1 MTPIRLLANG
11 IAAAVLAAALALS
24 VPAVALAHPRFE
36 RSEPAEGALL
46 RRVPTEL
53 RLVFSA
59 SLERAFTRLE
69 LRGPDSAEVRL
80 GELRLDSARMVVAK
94 INGVLRAGTYTV
106 VWQVAGA
113 DGHPIRGRYSF
124 IIAPGAA
131 GADAPAAA
139 PTRGEP
145 AGAIAAPGQTPQP
158 AHHPPTTFPE
168 GQGFDAE
175 SPLYVA
181 IRWVG
186 FTALL
191 IVIGAV
197 AFKSAVLAL
206 LARRD
211 ADGGRRVLIESVVP
225 RAAALGLAAA
235 VALAVAALARLLAQ
249 SYAMHGEEGAFDGLL
264 IGAMLT
270 STTWGWGWLLQGVGV
285 LVAIAGFALAR
296 RGAGTG
302 WAAAALAALML
313 AFTPALSGHAAAV
326 PGVTGI
332 AIVLDGLHVIGAAGW
347 LGSLLFVVAIGVPAA
362 LRHEQSQRGPSV
374 AALVNAFSPTALLFA
389 GLTAATGLV
398 SAWIHLGSVPALWET
413 PYGRTL
419 LVKLAILAVVAAAGA
434 YNWRRVRPALG
445 DVAGA
450 GRVRR
455 SATAELAFGAL
466 VLAVT
471 AVLVATPTGLETHE
485 GVAAANDRGAEALA
499 RQGVRHSPTEVGE
512 PP

>member
-1 MTPIRLLANG
+1 MTVTRFLAKRST
-11 IAAAVLAAALALS
+11 AAVLAAALTLLG
-24 VPAVALAHPRFE
+24 PAVAFAHPRFE
-36 RSEPAEGALL
+36 RSEPSAGAHLD
-46 RRVPTEL
+46 RVPTEL

-59 SLERAFTRLE
+59 AIERAFTRLQ
-69 LRGPDSAEVRL
+69 LLGPDSTEVPL
-80 GELRLDSARMVVAK
+80 GEIGLDSARVVTAA
-94 INGVLRAGTYTV
+94 IRGALRAGTYTV

-124 IIAPGAA
+124 TIAPGAA
-131 GADAPAAA
+131 GVPDV
-139 PTRGEP
+139 PTTEPPRGEP
-145 AGAIAAPGQTPQP
+145 GGAITAPGQTPAP
-158 AHHPPTTFPE
+158 SAHHPPTTFPE
-168 GQGFDAE
+168 GEGFDAE

-197 AFKSAVLAL
+197 AFKSVVLDL
-206 LARRD
+206 FARRD
-211 ADGGRRVLIESVVP
+211 VDGSRRLLVERVNP
-225 RAAALGLAAA
+225 RAAALGLGAAI
-235 VALAVAALARLLAQ
+235 ALGIAALARLVAQ
-249 SYAMHGEEGAFDGLL
+249 SYAMHGAALALDGSL

-270 STTWGWGWLLQGVGV
+270 NTIWGWGWLLQGVGV

-296 RGAGTG
+296 RRSSTG
-302 WAAAALAALML
+302 WAAAALGALLL

-326 PGVTGI
+326 PRVTGLAI
-332 AIVLDGLHVIGAAGW
+332 ALDGLHVIGAAGW

-362 LRHEQSQRGPSV
+362 LRLEQAERGPSV

-389 GLTAATGLV
+389 GVTAGTGLV
-398 SAWIHLGSVPALWET
+398 AAWMHLGSVPALWET

-419 LVKLAILAVVAAAGA
+419 LIKLAVLSIVAGTGA

-455 SATAELAFGAL
+455 SATAELAVAAL

-471 AVLVATPTGLETHE
+471 AVLVATPTGVETHE
-485 GVAAANDRGAEALA
+485 TTAAAAGQGEAA
-499 RQGVRHSPTEVGE
+499 RE
-512 PP
+512 